1 MSSSDSEDDY
11 DLEYL
16 EAESIEKEGTGRSGK
31 RVIWANGFSYTHNA
45 DSRKREVSELKRWI
59 IIFSKLAYL
68 PVSDVLIGYDALVKE
83 HERLM
88 ECGVV
93 DAREQSKVDAF
104 LKYVRQTFLYRGTI
118 DDVRPSLYDIE
129 LWNVNEHLL
138 RQWPV
143 TNNAVESW
151 NKEYNAHFPGG
162 GKPDRS
168 KVIRHQMDE
177 EKSVRHAI
185 LRHQLKPEEEFRII
199 RPMQRQ
205 SEERIHALVSE
216 WREKSAAAFPSDGAL
231 LGHLQSI
238 QDALW
243 YAKGNDPDVDE
254 IQEDENDEVKNE
266 NSRNIHFIKRESS
279 LSRCRSYERICLCGT
294 NWGAMSDR
302 LNAVTTT
309 APTPKYENKTSY
321 FNLSVNKHPVIN
333 YHKSYSS
340 SKGCGNKKN
349 IYVARSTIPA
359 LPSLHA
365 KHSTLSTEN
374 MDGSKSINNHNLL
387 CNADAGQISLF
398 MNNLGSDFGS
408 SCAFTDSS
416 ISGYCESLY
425 SGFSETSTLKC
436 EPHSSAFGCQQS
448 GLSEPSTSSCYES
461 SNDNSTSVC
470 HDSSTAYADT
480 STSSCYES
488 STACADSS
496 TSCCDSSASAGCD
509 SSYY

>member
-45 DSRKREVSELKRWI
+45 DSRKREGVSFFHCTRQKAANRRGKRKQDLMAWQT
-59 IIFSKLAYL
+59 YL

-129 LWNVNEHLL
+129 LWNVSEHLL

-177 EKSVRHAI
+177 EESVRHAI
-185 LRHQLKPEEEFRII
+185 LRHQLKPEEEFRNI
-199 RPMQRQ
+199 RPMQRE

-254 IQEDENDEVKNE
+254 IQEDENDEV
-266 NSRNIHFIKRESS
+266 
-279 LSRCRSYERICLCGT
+279 
-294 NWGAMSDR
+294 
-302 LNAVTTT
+302 VT
-309 APTPKYENKTSY
+309 
-321 FNLSVNKHPVIN
+321 
-333 YHKSYSS
+333 
-340 SKGCGNKKN
+340 
-349 IYVARSTIPA
+349 
-359 LPSLHA
+359 
-365 KHSTLSTEN
+365 
-374 MDGSKSINNHNLL
+374 
-387 CNADAGQISLF
+387 Q
-398 MNNLGSDFGS
+398 
-408 SCAFTDSS
+408 
-416 ISGYCESLY
+416 
-425 SGFSETSTLKC
+425 
-436 EPHSSAFGCQQS
+436 
-448 GLSEPSTSSCYES
+448 
-461 SNDNSTSVC
+461 
-470 HDSSTAYADT
+470 
-480 STSSCYES
+480 
-488 STACADSS
+488 
-496 TSCCDSSASAGCD
+496 
-509 SSYY
+509 

>member
-45 DSRKREVSELKRWI
+45 DSRKREGVVFPLHSSESCQSTWKAQARSHGLAKYYAVSELKRWI
-59 IIFSKLAYL
+59 ILFSKLAYL

-129 LWNVNEHLL
+129 LWNVSEHLL

-177 EKSVRHAI
+177 EESVRHAI
-185 LRHQLKPEEEFRII
+185 LRHQLKPEEEFRNI
-199 RPMQRQ
+199 RPMQRE

-254 IQEDENDEVKNE
+254 IQEDENDEV
-266 NSRNIHFIKRESS
+266 
-279 LSRCRSYERICLCGT
+279 
-294 NWGAMSDR
+294 
-302 LNAVTTT
+302 VT
-309 APTPKYENKTSY
+309 
-321 FNLSVNKHPVIN
+321 
-333 YHKSYSS
+333 
-340 SKGCGNKKN
+340 
-349 IYVARSTIPA
+349 
-359 LPSLHA
+359 
-365 KHSTLSTEN
+365 
-374 MDGSKSINNHNLL
+374 
-387 CNADAGQISLF
+387 Q
-398 MNNLGSDFGS
+398 
-408 SCAFTDSS
+408 
-416 ISGYCESLY
+416 
-425 SGFSETSTLKC
+425 
-436 EPHSSAFGCQQS
+436 
-448 GLSEPSTSSCYES
+448 
-461 SNDNSTSVC
+461 
-470 HDSSTAYADT
+470 
-480 STSSCYES
+480 
-488 STACADSS
+488 
-496 TSCCDSSASAGCD
+496 
-509 SSYY
+509 